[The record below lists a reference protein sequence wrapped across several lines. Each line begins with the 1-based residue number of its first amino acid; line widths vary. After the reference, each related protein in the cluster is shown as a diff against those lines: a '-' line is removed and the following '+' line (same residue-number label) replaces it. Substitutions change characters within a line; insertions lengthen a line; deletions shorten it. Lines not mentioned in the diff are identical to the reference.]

1 MRQLVPHLWFDNEAE
16 EAAKFYTGIFKNS
29 KILSTVRYPKAA
41 EEASGKRAGSVMTV
55 EFEIEGQRFVALN
68 GGPEFKFSEAI
79 SLRVPCKDQA
89 EIDNYWSKLLAG
101 GGEES
106 VCGWLKDK
114 YGLSWQVSPAI
125 LDKWFEE
132 GDKERLNRVM
142 EVVLKSVKLNLAD
155 IEAAYEGEPVGKR

>member
-79 SLRVPCKDQA
+79 SFMIPCADQK
-89 EIDNYWSKLLAG
+89 EIDYYWERLTQ

-114 YGLSWQVSPAI
+114 FGLSWQVVP
-125 LDKWFEE
+125 E
-132 GDKERLNRVM
+132 
-142 EVVLKSVKLNLAD
+142 KLNDMMEDDNEAKVEAVTNSFLKMRKLDLA
-155 IEAAYEGEPVGKR
+155 ELEKAYKAA